1 MVDPARIADD
11 LADVIGSSDVP
22 GATWTVS
29 WGAGPDRRTVV
40 DAVDAETDAIVRIA
54 SLTKP
59 VAAVATLALAE
70 RGVLRLD
77 DPVGRWLPELE
88 GRRVL
93 RAPDAELDDT
103 EPAQRGLD
111 VHDLLV
117 MGLGLGFDPRLQG
130 EEPIAREVAARDL
143 GPRHDTPALD
153 DEGWLR
159 AVGDLPMLHQPGQ
172 GWLYDTSYVAL
183 GILLSRA
190 AGRPLADVLVDTV
203 LDPLGMQETGRRVGA
218 DALDRVPALVLGQAP
233 HVASPAAD
241 PDLLVEPRLQ
251 SASTGLVST
260 VEDLGRFWR
269 AVLDH
274 EPSVLSE
281 AGWNLLGSDHLSPA
295 QDAMARTFLAEHEGW
310 GYGGTVDRTPAYPGS
325 GPGRY
330 GWAGGTG
337 TFAAADRA
345 SGVSAVL
352 LTQRGLDGPDAERLW
367 TTFWTAVHA

>member
-1 MVDPARIADD
+1 MVDPARIADA
-11 LADVIGSSDVP
+11 LADVISTSDVP
-22 GATWTVS
+22 GAAWTVS
-29 WGAGPDRRTVV
+29 WGAGQDRRTIV
-40 DAVDAETDAIVRIA
+40 DAVDAQPDAIVRIA

-59 VAAVATLALAE
+59 VAAVATLALAD

-77 DPVGRWLPELE
+77 DPVAHWLPELE

-93 RAPDAELDDT
+93 RSPDAELDDT
-103 EPAQRGLD
+103 EPAEHGLD

-117 MGLGLGFDPRLQG
+117 MGLGLGFDPRLSG
-130 EEPIAREVAARDL
+130 DEPIAREVTARDL
-143 GPRHDTPALD
+143 APRHDTPDLD

-159 AVGDLPMLHQPGQ
+159 AVGGLPMLHQPGQ

-190 AGRPLADVLVDTV
+190 AERPLGDVLAETV
-203 LDPLGMQETGRRVGA
+203 LEPLGMHETARSVEA
-218 DALDRVPALVLGQAP
+218 DALDRVPALVLGRAP
-233 HVASPAAD
+233 REASPAAD

-251 SASTGLVST
+251 TASTGLVST

-274 EPSVLSE
+274 DPSVLSE
-281 AGWNLLGSDHLSPA
+281 AGWDRLGRDQLSPS
-295 QDAMARTFLAEHEGW
+295 QDAMARTFLAEHEAW